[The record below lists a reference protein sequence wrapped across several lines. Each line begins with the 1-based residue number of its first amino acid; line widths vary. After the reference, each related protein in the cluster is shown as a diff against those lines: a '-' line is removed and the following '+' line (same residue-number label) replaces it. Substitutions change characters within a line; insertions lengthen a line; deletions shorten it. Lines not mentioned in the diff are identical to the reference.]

1 MKPASFS
8 SRADH
13 DMCIKQLKNC
23 LTLASDAGHVVLIKC
38 DAIISQYCTFL
49 REAAANEDFLS
60 FKEGTA
66 RLDTLLCKVLTQQ
79 KDASDLWPFT
89 KKMLLLSH
97 GQATVERVFSVNKE
111 LLADNMGG
119 NTLVAQRVICDHVH
133 SLGGSA
139 VSKLRPNS

>member
-1 MKPASFS
+1 M
-8 SRADH
+8 
-13 DMCIKQLKNC
+13 
-23 LTLASDAGHVVLIKC
+23 
-38 DAIISQYCTFL
+38 
-49 REAAANEDFLS
+49 
-60 FKEGTA
+60 
-66 RLDTLLCKVLTQQ
+66 LTQQ

-139 VSKLRPNS
+139 VSVKITPELLTSAAAGRQRYQAYLDSFRKTTTESIKL